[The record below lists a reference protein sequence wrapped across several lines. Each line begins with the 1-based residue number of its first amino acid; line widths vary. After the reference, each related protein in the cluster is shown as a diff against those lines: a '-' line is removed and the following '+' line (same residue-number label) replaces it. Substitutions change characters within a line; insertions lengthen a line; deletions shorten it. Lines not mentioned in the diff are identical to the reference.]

1 VVHDG
6 NISWGGLHPMTGR
19 LIERAFISVY
29 RSAASRFCVSPRME
43 TTYRDKTGAPG
54 TVLYPARRPNA
65 RVYATPPTCLE
76 ATFTTPVAT
85 HIGTIT
91 SPYIVALLASLADV
105 LSTLGGRLVLIGPP
119 SHHVERSTLLY
130 RGNVEYRGFLPSMDA
145 VTEFCRERASFL
157 YLPCSF

>member
-1 VVHDG
+1 
-6 NISWGGLHPMTGR
+6 
-19 LIERAFISVY
+19 
-29 RSAASRFCVSPRME
+29 
-43 TTYRDKTGAPG
+43 
-54 TVLYPARRPNA
+54 A

-76 ATFTTPVAT
+76 ATFTKPVAM
-85 HIGTIT
+85 HIGTIN
-91 SPYIVALLASLADV
+91 SPSIVALLASLADV

-157 YLPCSF
+157 YLPCSFEEVGRALSLPSKFVDYTTMALPVLVQAPPQTSISDWICDNPGTVQFVDSRDQVTLRRAIL